1 MSTALHAITP
11 VDGRYASKTEALSQY
26 FSEFALI
33 KYRVRVEIEYFIA
46 LCKSDIAQLADVDPA
61 SFEPLRDLYRNFDT
75 ADAQKIKDIE
85 KVTNHDVKAVE
96 YSSKRLLKVWGFR
109 NSKNSYTLD

>member
-75 ADAQKIKDIE
+75 ADAQKNQRHRKGNQPRCE
-85 KVTNHDVKAVE
+85 SRRVFHQ
-96 YSSKRLLKVWGFR
+96 RGF
-109 NSKNSYTLD
+109 

>member
-26 FSEFALI
+26 FSEYALI

-46 LCKSDIAQLADVDPA
+46 LCESDLPQLKGVSGAK
-61 SFEPLRDLYRNFDT
+61 LGR
-75 ADAQKIKDIE
+75 Q
-85 KVTNHDVKAVE
+85 
-96 YSSKRLLKVWGFR
+96 YSSYQNRGEV
-109 NSKNSYTLD
+109 